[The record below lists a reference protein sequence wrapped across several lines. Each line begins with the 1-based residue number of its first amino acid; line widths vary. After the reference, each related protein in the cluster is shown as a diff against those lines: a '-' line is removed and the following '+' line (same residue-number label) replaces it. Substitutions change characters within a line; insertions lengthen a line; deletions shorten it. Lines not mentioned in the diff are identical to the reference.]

1 MVRHRPSSHHLPPER
16 PRARLPAAVVPSPA
30 PPRQIVPPLP
40 RAERS
45 PPPFAA
51 QAEIRDPEADGWER
65 TDFPIV
71 CEDCLGPNPYIRM
84 QREDYAAEC
93 AISSR
98 PFTVFRWRP
107 GNEARYKKTVV
118 CREIALAKN
127 VCQVCLLDLDYGIP
141 VQARDAVLGKERE
154 MIAKSDVN
162 LEYQTEQIAR
172 RLEEGDEVAIRDQN
186 RAVGKVR
193 AAELLQKMARKKPYY
208 NKNKAP
214 ICTFW
219 LRNAC
224 NRADCPYRPCNGD
237 THMPELTSAPELR
250 QQNIKDRYYGIN
262 DPVANRMLA
271 KANESKQ
278 DLAPPSDES
287 ITTLYV
293 GGIDDR
299 VTEDALKDAF
309 YQYGQI
315 SSVRTLYAKN
325 CAFVTFVDR
334 AGAEKAA
341 EECGSRKAINGINAR
356 IMWGKS
362 KKEKGPAGGVGG
374 GGGGSGG
381 NAGAAGPAMPMMMMP
396 MVNESGEQMMMPV
409 PVPAPMAVP
418 GAERTY
424 DPTKLY
430 PSTDPTAMGTRRK
443 EDEAREKAKAKLDNR
458 PVKETGHYK
467 RREPLRRD

>member
-1 MVRHRPSSHHLPPER
+1 
-16 PRARLPAAVVPSPA
+16 
-30 PPRQIVPPLP
+30 
-40 RAERS
+40 
-45 PPPFAA
+45 
-51 QAEIRDPEADGWER
+51 
-65 TDFPIV
+65 
-71 CEDCLGPNPYIRM
+71 M

-141 VQARDAVLGKERE
+141 VQARDAVLGKERD

-162 LEYQTEQIAR
+162 IEYQTNQIAK

-186 RAVGKVR
+186 AAVGKVR
-193 AAELLQKMARKKPYY
+193 ANELLQKMARKKPYY
-208 NKNKAP
+208 NKNKSP

-224 NRADCPYRPCNGD
+224 KRADCPYRPCNGD
-237 THMPELTSAPELR
+237 TNMPELTSAPELR

-262 DPVANRMLA
+262 DPVANKMLA
-271 KANESKQ
+271 RANEQ
-278 DLAPPSDES
+278 TQELTPPDDAS

-299 VTEDALKDAF
+299 VDENALKDAF

-315 SSVRTLYAKN
+315 SSVRTVYAKN

-341 EECGSRKAINGINAR
+341 SECGSRKAINGVNAK

-362 KKEKGPAGGVGG
+362 RKERGG
-374 GGGGSGG
+374 GGGGGGG
-381 NAGAAGPAMPMMMMP
+381 NGGGDAEDGPPMPMMMMP
-396 MVNESGEQMMMPV
+396 MVGEDGTQVMMPV
-409 PVPAPMAVP
+409 PVPAPMSVP
-418 GAERTY
+418 GAGATY
-424 DPTKLY
+424 DPKKLY
-430 PSTDPTAMGTRRK
+430 PSMDPSAMGTRRRQDDLYDK
-443 EDEAREKAKAKLDNR
+443 AQAKMDGKVEKQ
-458 PVKETGHYK
+458 TGHYK
-467 RREPLRRD
+467 RRT